1 MRNRPGWT
9 SGKLLINCAYPQVHF
24 CEERDVMKK
33 DYKQPT
39 FVRREKLNVVTALP
53 PPAGSNEPVG

>member
-1 MRNRPGWT
+1 MF
-9 SGKLLINCAYPQVHF
+9 IF
-24 CEERDVMKK
+24 CEERDVTKK

-53 PPAGSNEPVG
+53 PPAGSNEPIE